1 MAVTSYFNVVWNPDF
16 KQFHLIPTIIFTK
29 SKSYSQDKKEGLT
42 AYGISLSILIWDLGL
57 YFIKK

>member
-1 MAVTSYFNVVWNPDF
+1 MAITSYLNVVWNPDF
-16 KQFHLIPTIIFTK
+16 KQFYLIPTITFTK

-42 AYGISLSILIWDLGL
+42 AYGVSLNVLIWDLGL